1 MEFDKSSLGIREAG
15 VPGEPQPVQ
24 PVTPQEPAV
33 IQEPA
38 APEPAEP
45 AQPVFDFATFGEDFK
60 SADDVKAFIDNARSG
75 QSKVKEMEDE
85 LGKLR
90 NQTPFADETLYKLDA
105 VKRTRPEAFDIA
117 RQLAFGNIS
126 DLDQIRL
133 RLEYESPKFKALSDE
148 DKSAY
153 LEGRYRLSHDLEP
166 LKSEDGYS
174 EEEVAQR
181 AKLIKEAERQ
191 VRADKVKM
199 SIDAEEAR
207 SYLEGKVF
215 EGITPPKVVTPEEAQ
230 KQRDEDV
237 RKLGSLWAEPM
248 KQVAA
253 KSKVDIV
260 GIDPETKK
268 PTVISSM
275 DIPEDSMK
283 KYLGELNQHI
293 LTGGLTPDKL
303 SVAEAQAYVEDRF
316 WSENRPRL
324 VHEAMVKARSMS
336 AEEWSKFIFHPTP
349 QINPKAV
356 PPTGGPVKTTEASIK
371 RALERSDNY

>member
-45 AQPVFDFATFGEDFK
+45 AQPAFDFATFGEDFK

-356 PPTGGPVKTTEASIK
+356 PPTGGPVKTIEASVK